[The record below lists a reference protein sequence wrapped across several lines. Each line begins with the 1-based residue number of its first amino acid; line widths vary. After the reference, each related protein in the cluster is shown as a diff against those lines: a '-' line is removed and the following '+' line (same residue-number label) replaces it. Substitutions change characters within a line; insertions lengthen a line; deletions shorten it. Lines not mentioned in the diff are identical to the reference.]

1 MQYTRTPPSCT
12 RLLINVGK
20 CHSSNPSPQWRKK
33 KISFLQIF
41 PFWFKIWIKCFSF
54 SMVFEHYSHSTVVL
68 NCLLLQKTQTVITGS
83 LFKWCINKVLT
94 FTNLLHNLENYPTF
108 YFQKQ
113 LMLIGPEMLLTKT
126 ASLEREKNI
135 GLYMVSWEYRD
146 IPQCFRL
153 IWCKNSQRS
162 CRGIRFSKMMS
173 MTLESAEITLFL
185 MLSRI
190 SQV

>member
-20 CHSSNPSPQWRKK
+20 CRSSNPSPQWRKK
-33 KISFLQIF
+33 KISFLQII
-41 PFWFKIWIKCFSF
+41 PFWFKILIKCFSF
-54 SMVFEHYSHSTVVL
+54 SMVSEHYSHSTVVL

-83 LFKWCINKVLT
+83 LFKWCITKVLT

-126 ASLEREKNI
+126 ASLEREEHWPVYGI
-135 GLYMVSWEYRD
+135 LG
-146 IPQCFRL
+146 I
-153 IWCKNSQRS
+153 QRH
-162 CRGIRFSKMMS
+162 
-173 MTLESAEITLFL
+173 SAVF
-185 MLSRI
+185 
-190 SQV
+190 

>member
-20 CHSSNPSPQWRKK
+20 CRSSNPSPQWRKK
-33 KISFLQIF
+33 KISFLQII

-83 LFKWCINKVLT
+83 LFKWCITKVLT
-94 FTNLLHNLENYPTF
+94 FTNVLHNLENYPTF

-126 ASLEREKNI
+126 ASLEREHWPVYGI
-135 GLYMVSWEYRD
+135 LG
-146 IPQCFRL
+146 I
-153 IWCKNSQRS
+153 QRH
-162 CRGIRFSKMMS
+162 
-173 MTLESAEITLFL
+173 SAVF
-185 MLSRI
+185 
-190 SQV
+190 

>member
-20 CHSSNPSPQWRKK
+20 CRSSNPSPQWRKK

-83 LFKWCINKVLT
+83 LFKWCITKVLT
-94 FTNLLHNLENYPTF
+94 FTNLLHNLKNYPTF

-126 ASLEREKNI
+126 ASLERTLACIWYLGNTET
-135 GLYMVSWEYRD
+135 
-146 IPQCFRL
+146 FRSVL
-153 IWCKNSQRS
+153 DWSGVKIHRGHAEASDSQKWCPW
-162 CRGIRFSKMMS
+162 
-173 MTLESAEITLFL
+173 L
-185 MLSRI
+185 
-190 SQV
+190 